1 MALGENLVA
10 AGEAN
15 AYLRLGWEFDGDS
28 YNWSATNPTAEKN
41 FAQYFRQIVTSMRS
55 IPGEDFKFVWNP
67 DAAAFGGEPGYKV
80 DLAYPGNA
88 YVDYIGVDAYDQAS
102 VTPQTPENEWTE
114 TTSPELNAAA
124 QFAQSQGVPLAI
136 PEWGVAIR
144 ADGLGLGDD
153 PLYVNNMI
161 TWMQNPANNVAYESY
176 FDSDGGSQQDDITD
190 GNFPESL
197 AAFITDFGGSV
208 ATQPTTTTTSTTRA
222 PTSTTTTTTS
232 PPTSTTTGAA
242 PSGGDC
248 TSPIFS
254 TSDAEGTDN
263 TDPGDGNEYWWV
275 DNDAWSGGAGP
286 QTLNVC
292 SQSSWN
298 AVSNQPNVGGQV
310 ETYPNT
316 EYDIG
321 GRAGSYPS
329 TVPLSAYSSIT
340 STFSED
346 FPTTGDSFDA
356 AYDLWTDNWTNETM
370 IWNQYGGTQDY
381 WVQCAEPGA
390 DQNDCGDYVGA
401 VTLAGASYHV
411 LNLGGEVIFVRDVQ
425 VSSGSVDILGAYDY
439 EIAQGLA
446 KATDAPT
453 QLEYGVEIVSTTGTQ
468 TFPLTGVTFSL
479 AS

>member
-1 MALGENLVA
+1 MDDNPSAIRPRKRSAARAGIAVLAL
-10 AGEAN
+10 
-15 AYLRLGWEFDGDS
+15 
-28 YNWSATNPTAEKN
+28 T
-41 FAQYFRQIVTSMRS
+41 IVGGGIAIGMS
-55 IPGEDFKFVWNP
+55 IGGSPSPVHP
-67 DAAAFGGEPGYKV
+67 PAAASAQTHNRATATTTTVGPKTSTTTGPEKVGAPGAITEPTTPNESTTATTKQTK
-80 DLAYPGNA
+80 P
-88 YVDYIGVDAYDQAS
+88 
-102 VTPQTPENEWTE
+102 VTPTP
-114 TTSPELNAAA
+114 TS
-124 QFAQSQGVPLAI
+124 I
-136 PEWGVAIR
+136 K
-144 ADGLGLGDD
+144 
-153 PLYVNNMI
+153 
-161 TWMQNPANNVAYESY
+161 
-176 FDSDGGSQQDDITD
+176 
-190 GNFPESL
+190 
-197 AAFITDFGGSV
+197 
-208 ATQPTTTTTSTTRA
+208 PTTTTT
-222 PTSTTTTTTS
+222 PTTTAT
-232 PPTSTTTGAA
+232 AA
-242 PSGGDC
+242 PAGGNC

-254 TSDAEGTDN
+254 SSEAQGTEN